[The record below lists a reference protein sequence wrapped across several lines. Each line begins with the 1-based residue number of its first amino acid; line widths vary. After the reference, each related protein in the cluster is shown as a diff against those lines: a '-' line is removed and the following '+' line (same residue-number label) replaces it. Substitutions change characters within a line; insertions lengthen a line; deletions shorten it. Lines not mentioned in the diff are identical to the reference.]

1 LQWVSPLYHPGSAQ
15 IYLSKAENGDLSTY
29 KGDGDW
35 FKIQNIGTTDGKT
48 WDLWNKENV
57 GLTLCCWHDA
67 PSYEFQESKG

>member
-1 LQWVSPLYHPGSAQ
+1 LYHPGSAQ

-35 FKIQNIGTTDGKT
+35 FKIQNIGTADGKT